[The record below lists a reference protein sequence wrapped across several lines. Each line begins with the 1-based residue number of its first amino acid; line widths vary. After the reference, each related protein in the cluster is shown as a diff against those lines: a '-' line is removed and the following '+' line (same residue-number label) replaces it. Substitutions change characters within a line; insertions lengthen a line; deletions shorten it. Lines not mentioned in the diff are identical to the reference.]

1 MSSARVILCVDDD
14 ATGLTVRRLLLS
26 IAGYKVLTATSA
38 KNALQLLGC
47 NDVDLVITDHF
58 SSDVAGFEI
67 VTEVKRLKPRVPVL
81 LLTGLA
87 EPPSGSEQAD
97 VLLGKGIMPEE
108 FLSEIARLLS
118 RPPLADAKSA

>member
-1 MSSARVILCVDDD
+1 MSKCLILCVDDD

-38 KNALQLLGC
+38 KTALQLLGC

-58 SSDVAGFEI
+58 PPDVTGAEI
-67 VTEVKRLKPRVPVL
+67 VSEVKRLKPRVPVL
-81 LLTGLA
+81 LLTGLS

-97 VLLGKGIMPEE
+97 VLLCKGIMAEE

-118 RPPLADAKSA
+118 RPPSADARLA